1 MQDSGYLWVLA
12 DIFENVEDADRDLL
26 QNEGIAMELLS
37 ALLEYLK
44 YSVNTILPTQ
54 LYEAQLDYFSKHI
67 FDLKS
72 EPRGEAKTGHHHY
85 EWKPA

>member
-1 MQDSGYLWVLA
+1 MAVQTNAIVPTMSG
-12 DIFENVEDADRDLL
+12 
-26 QNEGIAMELLS
+26 S
-37 ALLEYLK
+37 LEFLK

-54 LYEAQLDYFSKHI
+54 LYEAQLDFFGKHM

-72 EPRGEAKTGHHHY
+72 EPAGEPETGHHHY